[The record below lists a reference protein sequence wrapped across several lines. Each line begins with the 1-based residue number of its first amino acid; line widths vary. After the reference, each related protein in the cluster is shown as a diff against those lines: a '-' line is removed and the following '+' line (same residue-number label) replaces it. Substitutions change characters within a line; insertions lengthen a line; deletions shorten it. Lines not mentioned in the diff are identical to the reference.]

1 MPSVL
6 QQIAQQFECV
16 DPDKA
21 NELRRIEQVYTHF
34 GFNDNTS
41 AEMGEE
47 DSATLR
53 LLHYLPRM
61 ARMKDFR
68 LYRIGIGERENGGYA
83 HQAVALLDAH
93 HLPTPGNTLA
103 VLDPIGTDV
112 SKPATSDEE
121 SHQYFFEVWQTL
133 QYHYGRGCALIPDH
147 QALPHTAVQSKT
159 TSCFF

>member
-1 MPSVL
+1 MSSVL
-6 QQIAQQFECV
+6 QQIAEQFECI

-34 GFNDNTS
+34 GFDDNNVAQGS
-41 AEMGEE
+41 DQEG
-47 DSATLR
+47 ATR
-53 LLHYLPRM
+53 RMLHYLPRM

-68 LYRIGIGERENGGYA
+68 LYRIGVGEQENGGYA

-103 VLDPIGTDV
+103 VLDPIGTEAAAAR
-112 SKPATSDEE
+112 SASDEP

-133 QYHYGRGCALIPDH
+133 QHHYGHGCALIPDY
-147 QALPHTAVQSKT
+147 QASKQSKL
-159 TSCFF
+159 

>member
-6 QQIAQQFECV
+6 KQIAQQFEQI

-21 NELRRIEQVYTHF
+21 NELRRIDEVYTQF
-34 GFNDNTS
+34 GFNDSTTTQQ
-41 AEMGEE
+41 ADDG
-47 DSATLR
+47 AARR

-61 ARMKDFR
+61 ARMKGFR
-68 LYRIGIGERENGGYA
+68 LYRIGVGEQENGGYA

-103 VLDPIGTDV
+103 VLDPVGVDV
-112 SKPATSDEE
+112 APPEVSDEE

-133 QYHYGRGCALIPDH
+133 QYYYGHGCALIPDKPSAPT
-147 QALPHTAVQSKT
+147 QTPL
-159 TSCFF
+159 